1 MAVIGIFLLT
11 QSTGLLAREP
21 AEQSWKNLKQ
31 LKVGHEIQVVQMN
44 IKSLQGTFLG
54 VSEEVISLRVQENEA
69 ALPRADV
76 LRVSLR
82 EKSKRLRNT
91 LIGLGVGSAA
101 GGLALWL
108 WARKAQPISR
118 FRGEYYDIGKLT
130 ILPIGIGIGAGVG
143 AAIPSHPTIYR
154 AKKSRRR

>member
-21 AEQSWKNLKQ
+21 VEQSWENLKQ
-31 LKVGHEIQVVQMN
+31 LKAGDEIQVVQMN

-91 LIGLGVGSAA
+91 LIGLGVRSWPPICQIRGVCLTLPLYRVSSL
-101 GGLALWL
+101 GILGL
-108 WARKAQPISR
+108 P
-118 FRGEYYDIGKLT
+118 
-130 ILPIGIGIGAGVG
+130 
-143 AAIPSHPTIYR
+143 
-154 AKKSRRR
+154 

>member
-21 AEQSWKNLKQ
+21 AEQPWENLKQ
-31 LKVGHEIQVVQMN
+31 LKVGDEIQVVQMN
-44 IKSLQGTFLG
+44 VKSLQGTFLG
-54 VSEEVISLRVQENEA
+54 VSEEVISLRVKENEV

-91 LIGLGVGSAA
+91 LIGLGAGSAA

-108 WARKAQPISR
+108 WASQM
-118 FRGEYYDIGKLT
+118 LVT
-130 ILPIGIGIGAGVG
+130 
-143 AAIPSHPTIYR
+143 
-154 AKKSRRR
+154 